1 MVRDELIDAFKHAG
15 LGIAKKDD
23 GSDDFDVEELVK
35 QAETKVATLKEALD
49 PRLDGTMR
57 SQVVESTARR
67 ASVGIMDAGR
77 ALSGKLERSASSGA
91 RRMSTSASAAR
102 QRLANSGKL
111 GSGKLSSRKDSE
123 EDLA

>member
-1 MVRDELIDAFKHAG
+1 M
-15 LGIAKKDD
+15 
-23 GSDDFDVEELVK
+23 K

-91 RRMSTSASAAR
+91 RRMSQSASAAL
-102 QRLANSGKL
+102 QRRASLGKL